1 MKKQPKIIKLDI
13 EDGFLNGVD
22 AIAFVEEPAIE
33 IDFQYFS
40 KQLEQFESFN
50 DYPEGVV
57 SAAKRGIELNE
68 ENGMKCATQVGKVR
82 AQQLANRE
90 NVSLDTIKRM
100 RSFLLRQ
107 KDNYDLAT
115 KRKDYNACGYISY
128 LLWGGEDAIA
138 WTEKKLRQ
146 AGIEF
151 DLALEIPDY
160 NNETDD
166 EDINNFIFE
175 KIIEDKMEQLARVG
189 LSPDKQPYYKT
200 PEEARLQSPKY
211 GCSMDSWH
219 EYKLDGKTYFM
230 PCGSH
235 DQLFAKEESYIYELT
250 DKLEAAVESAL
261 MNVGKD
267 EQQLIDEG
275 YDMSSAV
282 VLNAKDEFVAST
294 SKIRN
299 ASRIDQ
305 PSVDD
310 FGTKQVLYRYMN
322 YNGTESTNSNSR
334 QFCRNVIAANKWFR
348 KEDINKL
355 TITGANEGFG
365 LNGQTFY
372 DIFNYKG
379 GKNCKH
385 FWQAIQFNRDIP
397 ATTAKKP
404 QAVLDRIVDATT
416 LNPGSLTNI
425 LAESRLGFSKEEMDE
440 QQIVATPIMVP
451 NKLIPRRDEF
461 GEIYYVYFSEDTI
474 KKIAYAFAQ
483 SKSTDSINL
492 EHDMDSMV
500 DDVYL
505 AESWLINEPQNDKSN
520 VFGYNLE
527 KGSWFGLFKV
537 NNDEFWNDYIKTGKV
552 KGVSVEGYFVNKL
565 TKLQ

>member
-22 AIAFVEEPAIE
+22 AIAFVEQPAIE

-40 KQLEQFESFN
+40 KQLEVMHPSSDIQPN
-50 DYPEGVV
+50 
-57 SAAKRGIELNE
+57 LNE
-68 ENGMKCATQVGKVR
+68 
-82 AQQLANRE
+82 
-90 NVSLDTIKRM
+90 D
-100 RSFLLRQ
+100 
-107 KDNYDLAT
+107 
-115 KRKDYNACGYISY
+115 
-128 LLWGGEDAIA
+128 
-138 WTEKKLRQ
+138 
-146 AGIEF
+146 
-151 DLALEIPDY
+151 EI
-160 NNETDD
+160 NS
-166 EDINNFIFE
+166 FIFE

-235 DQLFAKEESYIYELT
+235 DQLFAKEESWIDELT
-250 DKLEAAVESAL
+250 DDIESAVESAL
-261 MNVGKD
+261 MSVGKD

-275 YDMSSAV
+275 YDMSSGV
-282 VLNAKDEFVAST
+282 IIDAKDEFVASVT
-294 SKIRN
+294 EIRN
-299 ASRIDQ
+299 ASRKDQ
-305 PSVDD
+305 VSIAD
-310 FGTKQVLYRYMN
+310 FGNKSVLYRYMN
-322 YNGTESTNSNSR
+322 YNKTESINSNSR

-355 TITGANEGFG
+355 TIAGANEGFG
-365 LNGQTFY
+365 LNGQRFY
-372 DIFNYKG
+372 NIFNYKG

-385 FWQAIQFNRDIP
+385 FWQAQAFDRFIPVSKQKKSQGILDIVSE
-397 ATTAKKP
+397 ATS
-404 QAVLDRIVDATT
+404 
-416 LNPGSLTNI
+416 LNPGSLTNV
-425 LAESRLGFSKEEMDE
+425 LAESRLGFSKEEMEE

-461 GEIYYVYFSEDTI
+461 GEMYYVYFSEDTI

>member
-1 MKKQPKIIKLDI
+1 M
-13 EDGFLNGVD
+13 
-22 AIAFVEEPAIE
+22 
-33 IDFQYFS
+33 
-40 KQLEQFESFN
+40 
-50 DYPEGVV
+50 
-57 SAAKRGIELNE
+57 
-68 ENGMKCATQVGKVR
+68 
-82 AQQLANRE
+82 
-90 NVSLDTIKRM
+90 
-100 RSFLLRQ
+100 
-107 KDNYDLAT
+107 
-115 KRKDYNACGYISY
+115 
-128 LLWGGEDAIA
+128 
-138 WTEKKLRQ
+138 
-146 AGIEF
+146 
-151 DLALEIPDY
+151 
-160 NNETDD
+160 
-166 EDINNFIFE
+166 
-175 KIIEDKMEQLARVG
+175 
-189 LSPDKQPYYKT
+189 
-200 PEEARLQSPKY
+200 
-211 GCSMDSWH
+211 
-219 EYKLDGKTYFM
+219 
-230 PCGSH
+230 
-235 DQLFAKEESYIYELT
+235 
-250 DKLEAAVESAL
+250 AVESAL
-261 MNVGKD
+261 MSVGKD